1 MSEKKAVRKRFV
13 GLDFLKAVAAIF
25 IVMHHYQQVSGVIFT
40 TFNFYPASDAQ
51 LHLGFLTILFFMI
64 SGFLVE
70 WQQQQ
75 EERVGK
81 QTSLPGKLW
90 HKCLRIYP
98 MAMIACVVYVGL
110 GILDW
115 LITDKWNW
123 IMGGGGIWTFF
134 CSMTLNSNMGI
145 WSSSRT
151 IANAPTWY
159 LSTLI
164 FSCAVYYLLV
174 YLCRRLKVQRLL
186 MELILFL
193 FLCAIRTQGAVMPF
207 LADSWDQRGG
217 MVSFFM
223 GTLLCHLVPYISR
236 RVKYF
241 LLFISAGTLIVLLSG
256 RGDWIEEQW
265 WVQLFLLYPGI
276 FINALYVQDSPD
288 SKVCRM
294 IHFFASTSFNVYV
307 WHCPIFMAE
316 MVLLDI
322 LGVSLPCTYG
332 VMTVFVVVVE
342 LLAIPLYLFVEKPLA
357 KYMKKYEWQNLRPV
371 DPL

>member
-1 MSEKKAVRKRFV
+1 MWQGSISSMSEQKAARKRFV

-186 MELILFL
+186 MEMIQ
-193 FLCAIRTQGAVMPF
+193 I
-207 LADSWDQRGG
+207 
-217 MVSFFM
+217 
-223 GTLLCHLVPYISR
+223 
-236 RVKYF
+236 
-241 LLFISAGTLIVLLSG
+241 G
-256 RGDWIEEQW
+256 RAH
-265 WVQLFLLYPGI
+265 V
-276 FINALYVQDSPD
+276 
-288 SKVCRM
+288 
-294 IHFFASTSFNVYV
+294 
-307 WHCPIFMAE
+307 
-316 MVLLDI
+316 
-322 LGVSLPCTYG
+322 
-332 VMTVFVVVVE
+332 
-342 LLAIPLYLFVEKPLA
+342 
-357 KYMKKYEWQNLRPV
+357 
-371 DPL
+371 